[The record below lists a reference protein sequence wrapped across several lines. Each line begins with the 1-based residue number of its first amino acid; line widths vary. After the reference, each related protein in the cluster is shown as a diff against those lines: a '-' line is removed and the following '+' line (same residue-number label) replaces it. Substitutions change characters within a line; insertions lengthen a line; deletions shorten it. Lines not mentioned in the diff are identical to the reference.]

1 MARDQNVDYPNQPTN
16 PPPTTTTSPLAHST
30 IRPMASHDNGDYQ
43 FTNTATE
50 SRSSGQGQGDN
61 FVAPPRLTHLDLL
74 IIENSG
80 FPTLAE
86 FEVFLQ
92 LYQKSYYEMEG
103 AERRKLNQQL
113 ETLRRCMQHP
123 LSIQAMVEAQ
133 QSIHRG
139 HPHFSLKHWANFSRN
154 GYILTSM
161 ISRCLNLTSFTLQR
175 AVFEAALIANRNTI
189 TSKTPSISGK
199 DCEDILSRGL
209 QQWTA
214 EDILKLETFVYIRGT
229 EHQVNNPLS
238 KATSPIYS
246 SSSSRQPLAQCPD
259 PARSLTADP
268 DPVGLP
274 SDLQGP
280 WNYCQCLNYLT
291 RRMSNFITS
300 QDPELFNFTLPSN
313 DQLQGMTADQRAECI
328 RKHVIEQDAKRAAL
342 KSGNGLESAQAEP
355 CERVSTGTQTSAE
368 PRLIPNASTNSR
380 GNCSLEEFS
389 YDYQKHENQ
398 DADFNRSGYGSK
410 YGPQSPWSSYA
421 DDGSEGPNWGDDSD
435 SDWLPTQS
443 GDWIPQK
450 KSAKHVSFV
459 TLATNIPPSLYGQ
472 KEDVVPLD
480 IWDDSVARATSGI
493 AAPPTSDGEGDHI
506 LAVDTLAGS
515 TSHAQIVKRG
525 NRKHSLTRG
534 QRVARRGAR
543 RRGRG
548 NDKVNDILQR
558 CRLQLASQNK
568 QLNVCI
574 DALKMMS
581 QGNFQSL
588 EDPFTSCKKVPGRQ
602 DGQNVSQFSQENRT
616 QLMLVE
622 ASKKEQM
629 QMAHQKLDATQSVSP
644 SLERVN
650 PQIVPQDHGFENSP
664 FYQKA
669 LMTIDQERKER
680 LEIESREQDA
690 MRAAYPSWEKV
701 TQQVAPE
708 GSDALQDY
716 QKPIALVKQQN
727 KERLE
732 IEHQGQG
739 IMRTAHLP
747 SEGITQQISPND
759 VSQDQQKQSTLMEQQ
774 NKKQLD
780 IACQEQKSVQ
790 PRANGQANPVD
801 HRASLGSLDSHLS
814 DPQKAFTSS
823 VKEAQQ
829 TQLDQFKKLDLAIR
843 GSTVKKA
850 VTPAKFP
857 RENKQ
862 TIFRSLRKFA
872 EDFKITTP
880 LPSDIAFINDGP
892 LRLAIKKEN
901 LRRARLATA
910 HKHRADG
917 VSTDKALTTED
928 SATGTTSSNSAQ
940 LQSNEIDPADD
951 EDNFMQFINNHIKD
965 RKGVEIV
972 IIPDEMD

>member
-1 MARDQNVDYPNQPTN
+1 MARQLPDQNADSPDQPAN
-16 PPPTTTTSPLAHST
+16 HPPPAAAAADAASPPTHSA
-30 IRPMASHDNGDYQ
+30 IRPMALYDNDDS
-43 FTNTATE
+43 A

-61 FVAPPRLTHLDLL
+61 SVAPPRLTHLDLL

-92 LYQKSYYEMEG
+92 LYQKSYHGMEG
-103 AERRKLNQQL
+103 AERRKLYQQL

-133 QSIHRG
+133 QSIHHG

-189 TSKTPSISGK
+189 TSTTPSISGK
-199 DCEDILSRGL
+199 DCEDILFRGL

-214 EDILKLETFVYIRGT
+214 EDILKLETFIYIRGT
-229 EHQVNNPLS
+229 EHQVNKPLS
-238 KATSPIYS
+238 KATSPTYS

-259 PARSLTADP
+259 PARSRTVDP
-268 DPVGLP
+268 DPVDLP

-300 QDPELFNFTLPSN
+300 EDPGLFNFTLPSN
-313 DQLQGMTADQRAECI
+313 DQLQIMTADQRAECI
-328 RKHVIEQDAKRAAL
+328 RKHVIEQDAKRAVL
-342 KSGNGLESAQAEP
+342 KSGNGLESAHAEP
-355 CERVSTGTQTSAE
+355 CERVCRGTQTSAN
-368 PRLIPNASTNSR
+368 PPLIPAASTNSR
-380 GNCSLEEFS
+380 GSYSLEGFFH
-389 YDYQKHENQ
+389 DYQNHKNQ
-398 DADFNRSGYGSK
+398 GADVNGTGYESK

-421 DDGSEGPNWGDDSD
+421 DDGSEDPNWGDDSD
-435 SDWLPTQS
+435 S
-443 GDWIPQK
+443 DWIPQK

-459 TLATNIPPSLYGQ
+459 TLATNIPPSLYRQ
-472 KEDVVPLD
+472 EEDVVPLD

-493 AAPPTSDGEGDHI
+493 AAPPTSDDGDHI
-506 LAVDTLAGS
+506 IAVDTLAESAG
-515 TSHAQIVKRG
+515 HASIVKRG
-525 NRKHSLTRG
+525 IRKHGSTRG

-543 RRGRG
+543 RRDRG
-548 NDKVNDILQR
+548 NNKVNDILQR
-558 CRLQLASQNK
+558 CQLQLASQNK
-568 QLNVCI
+568 QLNLCI
-574 DALKMMS
+574 DALKMMN
-581 QGNFQSL
+581 QGDFQSL
-588 EDPFTSCKKVPGRQ
+588 EDPFTSCKKGRGQQ
-602 DGQNVSQFSQENRT
+602 DGQDVSHISQEYQT
-616 QLMLVE
+616 QLELVE
-622 ASKKEQM
+622 PSKKVQL
-629 QMAHQKLDATQSVSP
+629 QMAHQELDATQSVSP
-644 SLERVN
+644 SLEGLN
-650 PQIVPQDHGFENSP
+650 PQMVPQDHGFENSP
-664 FYQKA
+664 FYQTA
-669 LMTIDQERKER
+669 LMTIHQERKER
-680 LEIESREQDA
+680 LEIERREQEA
-690 MRAAYPSWEKV
+690 MRAAYSSWDKV

-716 QKPIALVKQQN
+716 QKPLALVKQQN

-732 IEHQGQG
+732 IEHQEENS
-739 IMRTAHLP
+739 MRTAHLS
-747 SEGITQQISPND
+747 SEKISQQISPND
-759 VSQDQQKQSTLMEQQ
+759 DSQDQQKQSNLMEQQ
-774 NKKQLD
+774 NKEQLE
-780 IACQEQKSVQ
+780 IACQEQESVQ
-790 PRANGQANPVD
+790 TRADGQANPVD

-814 DPQKAFTSS
+814 DPQKAFTSA
-823 VKEAQQ
+823 VKKAQQ

-850 VTPAKFP
+850 VTPAKVSK
-857 RENKQ
+857 ENKQ
-862 TIFRSLRKFA
+862 TMLRSLKKFA

-892 LRLAIKKEN
+892 LRVAIRKEN

-928 SATGTTSSNSAQ
+928 SAAGTSSSISAQ
-940 LQSNEIDPADD
+940 LQSDEIDPADD
-951 EDNFMQFINNHIKD
+951 EDDFMQFINNHVKD
-965 RKGVEIV
+965 RKEVEIV
-972 IIPDEMD
+972 TAPDELV